1 MHRSADF
8 AEGIQRGS
16 QFDRDQFVAEVLL
29 SGGLGG
35 VQAIDAA
42 SEAVAGAGGGGGE
55 PFAAMG
61 RLKRE
66 AVDDFGFEGGDAFS
80 SEGRDAEVYTMSKPI
95 HLSVSSANKIF
106 RQ

>member
-8 AEGIQRGS
+8 AEGIQGGAE
-16 QFDRDQFVAEVLL
+16 FNRDQFIAEVLL
-29 SGGLGG
+29 SGGFRG

-42 SEAVAGAGGGGGE
+42 PEAVAGAGGCGGE

-66 AVDDFGFEGGDAFS
+66 AVDDFRFEGGDAFS
-80 SEGRDAEVYTMSKPI
+80 GEGRDAE
-95 HLSVSSANKIF
+95 
-106 RQ
+106 